1 MHYSTR
7 FAPESFRASFVADR
21 KAGLKLREIQ
31 QKYRISKNTIYRWLK
46 RDSVASRRS
55 TPLQQPRRLSAE
67 VEQRIIEARRETHWG
82 PNRLGFQLGMP
93 ASTIYKVLKRY
104 GINRLFPKSRL
115 PVVRYEKSTP
125 GALVHVDVKKLGT
138 LGLYDDP
145 RKRRHGPGHEC
156 LHVAI
161 DDCSRTGYGEIHAN
175 ETAAAAT
182 AFLERMIAWYAS
194 IGVKVERVMTDHGA
208 AYTST
213 YWRDDCQ
220 LLGIRHVLIP
230 VRHPQTNGKVERFIR
245 TISDEA
251 LKGRVYGTTQARALA
266 LGNYLGHYNAK
277 RQHTAI
283 EGLTPFQKLIQKSTP
298 GV

>member
-21 KAGLKLREIQ
+21 KAGLKQCEIQ
-31 QKYRISKNTIYRWLK
+31 RKYRIAKSTLRRWLK
-46 RDSVASRRS
+46 RDSMEARRS
-55 TPLQQPRRLSAE
+55 TPHRQPRKLAAE
-67 VEQRIIEARRETHWG
+67 VEQRIIDARMALQWG
-82 PNRLGFQLGMP
+82 PNRLSNLLGIP
-93 ASTIYKVLKRY
+93 ASTVYKVLKRR
-104 GINRLFPKSRL
+104 GINRLHPKCKL

-145 RKRRHGPGHEC
+145 HKRRHGPGREC
-156 LHVAI
+156 LHVAE
-161 DDCSRTGYGEIHAN
+161 DDCSRGAYVEIHAN
-175 ETAAAAT
+175 ETAGTAT
-182 AFLERMIAWYAS
+182 AFLERMAAWFAS
-194 IGVKVERVMTDHGA
+194 IGVTIERVMTDHGS
-208 AYTST
+208 AYTSS

-230 VRHPQTNGKVERFIR
+230 IRHPQTNGKVERLIR

-251 LKGRVYGTTQARALA
+251 LKGRAYGTPQARAHA
-266 LGNYLGHYNAK
+266 LENYLAYYNTK
-277 RQHTAI
+277 RQHTALG
-283 EGLTPFQKLIQKSTP
+283 GLTPFQKLVQKSIP